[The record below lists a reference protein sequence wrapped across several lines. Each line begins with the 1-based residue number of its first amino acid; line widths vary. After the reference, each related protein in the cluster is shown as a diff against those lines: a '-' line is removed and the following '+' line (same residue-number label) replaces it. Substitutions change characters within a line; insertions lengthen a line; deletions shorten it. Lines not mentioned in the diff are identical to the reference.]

1 VSAARI
7 HKLALTSSDLTPRI
21 GSCLAHGDLEHA
33 AQVSL
38 FALEGSSDQEE
49 HYGGSNTLHFVIK
62 FDTIRFRMAVPKR
75 RWPIEFLRLADNSEP
90 LRRWLDDLP
99 DEVRGKVLARIDL
112 MAEHGPSLDY
122 PYTSQIEG
130 PLREL
135 RLRFGETRYRVL
147 YFFDENRAGVLPT
160 GSRRIRQVLKRQTRR
175 LPKLGSNSITSDSRS
190 RSHSRNRIR
199 SVEISTSVRK

>member
-1 VSAARI
+1 
-7 HKLALTSSDLTPRI
+7 
-21 GSCLAHGDLEHA
+21 
-33 AQVSL
+33 
-38 FALEGSSDQEE
+38 
-49 HYGGSNTLHFVIK
+49 
-62 FDTIRFRMAVPKR
+62 MAVPKR

-160 GSRRIRQVLKRQTRR
+160 SSRRIRQVLKRQTRR